1 MKRLLSVFLF
11 LFCCVIAADAQ
22 DDAAQ
27 YDSIMN
33 LMKNKKIPLMERYY
47 MTGDIEYLSREH
59 QIAVLKQL
67 IPEAKEVED
76 KAVITRLYSIV
87 AMFENQLGHMAEA
100 KNYLDSAF
108 MNKGKF
114 ENNNISGM
122 MHYIAGIYYSDKNLM
137 EQEIGRAHV

>member
-1 MKRLLSVFLF
+1 
-11 LFCCVIAADAQ
+11 
-22 DDAAQ
+22 
-27 YDSIMN
+27 
-33 LMKNKKIPLMERYY
+33 MERYY

-87 AMFENQLGHMAEA
+87 AMFENQLGHMTEA

-114 ENNNISGM
+114 ENNTFSNPHCFNARGINI
-122 MHYIAGIYYSDKNLM
+122 IP
-137 EQEIGRAHV
+137 VP